1 MEGSI
6 AEELAEAVRH
16 SVTKKT
22 WASYR
27 TAERMLAKYLMDN
40 GRRMELPVEEGTL
53 LGFIHWLAYVKRNS
67 AATIMGYLAG
77 IRKLHIIKGIE
88 EPKLRT
94 EMVNMILD
102 GRKHIKA
109 GGGDGGQADCVGGVL
124 GVVSRWVQRGGADG
138 EICLLL

>member
-40 GRRMELPVEEGTL
+40 GRKMELPVEEGTL

-67 AATIMGYLAG
+67 AATIKGYLAG

-94 EMVNMILD
+94 EMVNMILE
-102 GRKHIKA
+102 GRKHIEA
-109 GGGDGGQADCVGGVL
+109 GEREGRKRCD
-124 GVVSRWVQRGGADG
+124 
-138 EICLLL
+138 